1 MDGSSSKNNSFS
13 QPRISHN
20 YYQFDD
26 SQVEQSVDVFVDRI
40 DGRIGQLELKLGCAW
55 RDVVVLSNEYV
66 KMWEKLEHLEILLYE
81 QHNVIAQLITMV
93 QGNSNNLLSETFN
106 VPYET
111 HFDLFMP
118 YNFGI
123 DMESEEDDTIERN
136 NRFLTEDDDDDE
148 EEVKEKDT
156 DVDVDVDID
165 IDDDFSSKTFQ
176 EWLSQHSVS
185 FQKHP
190 SIEKHLDTIDS
201 SEQKSNEC
209 LDTLLNETFASPT
222 HTRQK
227 SLDWM
232 IRRQN
237 LKRWHETI
245 DDTSDV
251 DKSSKISSTQS
262 NRNQQIDF
270 DKSSKITSIQ
280 SNKNQ
285 HIDSAESEVFSVADY
300 LDYRGSASTS
310 CISDSDIEQLD
321 KLTNKFRFNTKS
333 QIIPSSFINNKNE
346 KQPKS
351 STFKET
357 EDWLRQ
363 MLNSDHAH
371 LIQKKNDISGKG
383 IDDNSKTQENSNKNK
398 NQISDLEENAL
409 INCSTETITPTTL
422 TISCNGISVTKEDD
436 KTELF
441 CNLINVKSTN
451 LQHKSSKLN
460 FVQSDDAFNAIDFR
474 EKFNQN
480 LDDNNRNVQVP
491 NFNYHQHSQFDNDD
505 DELKLLNETCNNL
518 EAQNSLIQDQIN
530 QTQQDLLNNIDDN
543 EKNFISSST
552 EINDNQTT
560 REMNICINDGKPNT
574 SAITVITESQKQTD
588 LSSGKNIDEQN
599 VNVQM
604 ETGESNFMS
613 NKLTSQTSL
622 AMEKDSEISFAME
635 KDSEIS
641 LPVQPCNREVD
652 LAPKESLSSVNNLT
666 NKSNQVYE
674 KNFINKN
681 LADKPVNENK
691 ASTGLIKSSSY
702 KSSESDNYD
711 YRSISDNNNYKGES
725 IDENK
730 GLFSAFA
737 NSFYQGYQSVM
748 SYPTLLKRDSQE
760 NMTSNNSQPIKST
773 ITGLF
778 SGFGWKTLSQP
789 NSPSRFNTSGQ
800 QQSDIKIKPKEQL
813 SLPEQLFPTN
823 DEQNLIRNQSKFN
836 ENNLQNKQQLV
847 NVIKQQ
853 SIPAIIEQATYTQQ
867 TDEGQNIRDSIVES
881 DYKDVQQFIIENDQ
895 QQQQHSLQQPQNN
908 QYFLLPNSEQKKGIV
923 LKQFFIY
930 MKTDKILIHKVNLK
944 KVFLKNQRFSHAAIA
959 DKVRYFKV
967 NMAV

>member
-1 MDGSSSKNNSFS
+1 MDGSSSKNNPFS

-55 RDVVVLSNEYV
+55 RDVVMLSNEYV

-106 VPYET
+106 VPCET

-118 YNFGI
+118 YNFEI
-123 DMESEEDDTIERN
+123 DMESEEDDRIERN
-136 NRFLTEDDDDDE
+136 NRFLRGGEEEDDDE

-156 DVDVDVDID
+156 DVDVDVD

-201 SEQKSNEC
+201 CEQNSNEC
-209 LDTLLNETFASPT
+209 LDTLLNESFASPT

-245 DDTSDV
+245 DETSYV
-251 DKSSKISSTQS
+251 DKSSIL
-262 NRNQQIDF
+262 
-270 DKSSKITSIQ
+270 TSIQ

-285 HIDSAESEVFSVADY
+285 QIESTESEVFSVADY
-300 LDYRGSASTS
+300 LDYRGSASAS

-321 KLTNKFRFNTKS
+321 KLANKFRFNTKS
-333 QIIPSSFINNKNE
+333 QIIPSPFINNKNE
-346 KQPKS
+346 KSSQNQVQPKSSQNQIQSKS

-383 IDDNSKTQENSNKNK
+383 IDDHFQTQESSHKNTNKNK
-398 NQISDLEENAL
+398 NQILDLGENVL

-422 TISCNGISVTKEDD
+422 TIPCNGISATKEDD

-451 LQHKSSKLN
+451 LQHESSKFN
-460 FVQSDDAFNAIDFR
+460 FIQSDDAFNAIDFQ
-474 EKFNQN
+474 EKFNQD
-480 LDDNNRNVQVP
+480 LDHDSHHNVQVP
-491 NFNYHQHSQFDNDD
+491 NLDYHDNSKFDRHSQFDNDD

-518 EAQNSLIQDQIN
+518 EAQNSMIQDQIN

-543 EKNFISSST
+543 EKSLICSPT
-552 EINDNQTT
+552 EINDRQTT
-560 REMNICINDGKPNT
+560 LTMNSCTNDGKSYTP
-574 SAITVITESQKQTD
+574 AITESQKQTD
-588 LSSGKNIDEQN
+588 LSSSKNIDEQN
-599 VNVQM
+599 VNVQI

-622 AMEKDSEISFAME
+622 VIE

-641 LPVQPCNREVD
+641 LPVQPCDGQVVDD
-652 LAPKESLSSVNNLT
+652 LASKESLSSVNNLT

-674 KNFINKN
+674 QNFINEN
-681 LADKPVNENK
+681 VVDKSINENK
-691 ASTGLIKSSSY
+691 VSTGLVKSSSY

-711 YRSISDNNNYKGES
+711 YRSISDNNNCKGES
-725 IDENK
+725 TDENK
-730 GLFSAFA
+730 GLFSAFT

-760 NMTSNNSQPIKST
+760 NITSNNSQPIKST

-789 NSPSRFNTSGQ
+789 NSPSRFNINRQ
-800 QQSDIKIKPKEQL
+800 QQSEIKIKPKEQL
-813 SLPEQLFPTN
+813 SLPEQLSPRK
-823 DEQNLIRNQSKFN
+823 DQPNLISNQSKLD

-867 TDEGQNIRDSIVES
+867 TDEGQSIRDEVVES
-881 DYKDVQQFIIENDQ
+881 DYKDAQQFIIENDQ

-908 QYFLLPNSEQKKGIV
+908 QYFLLPNSEQKKGMI
-923 LKQFFIY
+923 LTIFF
-930 MKTDKILIHKVNLK
+930 HV
-944 KVFLKNQRFSHAAIA
+944 
-959 DKVRYFKV
+959 
-967 NMAV
+967 